1 MKKAL
6 KILGLLIAMVA
17 AAWLVIFMWPVK
29 ARPERAFYRADDP
42 EVLVIAHRGGRGLA
56 PEGTLTAFDHAVSL
70 GADVLEFDTHLTKDG
85 HLVVIH
91 DNTVDRT
98 TNGTGKINE
107 MTLEE
112 VQDLDAGYQFTNE
125 KDEYVFRDQGIYIPT
140 VEEVFQKYPN
150 MRFLI
155 ELKDTNAPEMYEE
168 MIQELW
174 HLIQNYQMED
184 NVMVGSFAHEINE
197 RFEEVSKGN
206 IPIGAG
212 EEEVRDFATKHV
224 ARLNGLAASNV
235 DSLQLPTEG
244 DGFDLT
250 SKNIIQS
257 AKARNIS
264 VYYWTINDKETMNE
278 LIDKKVN
285 GIMTDYPDLLIE
297 VLEERNE

>member
-112 VQDLDAGYQFTNE
+112 VQDLDAGYQFTDE
-125 KDEYVFRDQGIYIPT
+125 EDEYVFRDQGVYIPT

-184 NVMVGSFAHEINE
+184 NVMIGSFAHEINE

-224 ARLNGLAASNV
+224 ARVNGLAASNV

>member
-17 AAWLVIFMWPVK
+17 AAWLVIFIWPVK

-125 KDEYVFRDQGIYIPT
+125 KDEYAFRDQGIYIPT

-155 ELKDTNAPEMYEE
+155 ELKDTNVPEMYEE

-264 VYYWTINDKETMNE
+264 VYYWTINNKETMNE

>member
-125 KDEYVFRDQGIYIPT
+125 KDEYAFRDQGIYIPT

-155 ELKDTNAPEMYEE
+155 ELKDTNVPEMYEE

>member
-1 MKKAL
+1 MKQVL
-6 KILGLLIAMVA
+6 KILGVLVA
-17 AAWLVIFMWPVK
+17 IVAVAWLVIFLWPVK
-29 ARPERAFYRADDP
+29 ARPKRAFYRADDP

-56 PEGTLTAFDHAVSL
+56 PEGTLTAFDQAVSL
-70 GADVLEFDTHLTKDG
+70 GVDVLEFDTHLTKDG

-91 DNTVDRT
+91 DDTVDRT
-98 TNGTGKINE
+98 TNGTGKVNE
-107 MTLEE
+107 LTLEE
-112 VQDLDAGYQFTNE
+112 VQNLDAGYSFTDE
-125 KDEYVFRDQGIYIPT
+125 EDEYVFRDQGVYIPT

-150 MRFLI
+150 MRHLI
-155 ELKDTNAPEMYEE
+155 ELKDTNAPERYEE

-174 HLIQNYQMED
+174 RLIQKYQMED
-184 NVMVGSFAHEINE
+184 NVMVGSFTHEINE

-212 EEEVRDFATKHV
+212 EEAVRDFATKHV
-224 ARLNGLAASNV
+224 ARLNGLAASKV

-250 SKNIIQS
+250 TQNIIRS

-264 VYYWTINDKETMNE
+264 VYYWTINDKETMRE
-278 LIDKKVN
+278 LIDKNVD

-297 VLEERNE
+297 VLEEVNK

>member
-125 KDEYVFRDQGIYIPT
+125 KDEYAFRDQGIYIPT

>member
-125 KDEYVFRDQGIYIPT
+125 KDEYAFRDQGIYIPT

-155 ELKDTNAPEMYEE
+155 ELKDTNVPEMYEE

-184 NVMVGSFAHEINE
+184 NVMIGSFAHEINE

-250 SKNIIQS
+250 SKNIIRS